1 MIFRIFIVVFIS
13 TWTTSEIVSH
23 EGTHSGIIYF
33 LQKSILVI
41 KVDSKPDFRV
51 LAFDLTHIVGSRI
64 RVVDVHILYCGFEFK
79 LIKKEINKIVFS

>member
-1 MIFRIFIVVFIS
+1 MIFRIFIVVFIY

-33 LQKSILVI
+33 LQKSTLVI

-51 LAFDLTHIVGSRI
+51 LAFDLTHIAGSLI
-64 RVVDVHILYCGFEFK
+64 RVVDVHILYCAFEFK
-79 LIKKEINKIVFS
+79 LIKKEINKKVFS